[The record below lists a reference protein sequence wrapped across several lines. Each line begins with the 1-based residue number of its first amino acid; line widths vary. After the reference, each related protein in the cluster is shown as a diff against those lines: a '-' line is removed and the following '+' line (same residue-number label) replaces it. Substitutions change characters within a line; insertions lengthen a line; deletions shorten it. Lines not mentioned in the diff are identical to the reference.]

1 MKYINFLIPLYI
13 VTFTLI
19 SWAYNSVGHVNLFI
33 KFFDVERNNHNI
45 FAERRCRLLVNE
57 NVHDK
62 LPNKKLDHSDNY
74 KLLDGKVGL
83 TPYAKLKEDFSD
95 NYRTYMRVL
104 KRKYPKKK
112 GLKKLDCYCEEKIFK
127 EIENFDKIS
136 DSMICSKRN
145 FIKILFKKYPLCL
158 ISFFFFISFGNIIPI
173 LNLYDYEETNPNKN
187 VTIWQNMGIP
197 AFPVRIYSFLYLIL
211 WIIIIFATIY
221 TLIKI
226 VKYDGIKD
234 GKSKMKPKEYL
245 SFIKETYINKL

>member
-1 MKYINFLIPLYI
+1 MNFPIPFYI

-19 SWAYNSVGHVNLFI
+19 EWASNSVGHVNSFI
-33 KFFDVERNNHNI
+33 KIFDVKRYNHNI
-45 FAERRCRLLVNE
+45 FAKRRCRLLVNE
-57 NVHDK
+57 SVHYE
-62 LPNKKLDHSDNY
+62 LPNKKLDYSGNY
-74 KLLDGKVGL
+74 KFFDGKEGL
-83 TPYAKLKEDFSD
+83 SPYAKLKDDYSD

-112 GLKKLDCYCEEKIFK
+112 GLKRFNCYCEEKIFNT
-127 EIENFDKIS
+127 IENFDKIA

-158 ISFFFFISFGNIIPI
+158 ISLCFFISFGSIIPI
-173 LNLYDYEETNPNKN
+173 LNATKYKHSDNNYKSFCDYMQISIYP
-187 VTIWQNMGIP
+187 
-197 AFPVRIYSFLYLIL
+197 FRIYSFLYLTL

-245 SFIKETYINKL
+245 SFIKETYINKW